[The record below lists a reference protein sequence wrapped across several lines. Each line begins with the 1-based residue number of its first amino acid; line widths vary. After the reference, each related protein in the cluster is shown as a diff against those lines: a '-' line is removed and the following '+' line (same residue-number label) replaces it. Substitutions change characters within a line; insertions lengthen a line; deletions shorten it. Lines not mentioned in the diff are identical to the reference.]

1 MSAAD
6 GAALEL
12 VGVSKRFGAAPALR
26 AIDLTFRAGET
37 TALLGAS
44 GSGKSTLLRI
54 ALGLLTPDAGHVR
67 VGGELLDA
75 HSAPLLRRRMGYV
88 IQDGGLFPHLDARD
102 NVTLMARHL
111 GWDPARVAARLRE
124 LAELA
129 RFREELLERHP
140 VQLSGGERQ
149 RVALMRALALDPEVL
164 LLDEPLGALDPLVRA
179 ELQTDLRDAF
189 RRLGKTVLLVTH
201 DLAEAGFF
209 AHRIVLLQEGAVLQ
223 QGSIQDLLE
232 RPADPYV
239 VRFVRAQRAAFGE
252 AGA

>member
-67 VGGELLDA
+67 VGGERLDA

-88 IQDGGLFPHLDARD
+88 IQDGGLFPHLDARA

-111 GWDPARVAARLRE
+111 GWDPARVSARVRE

-129 RFREELLERHP
+129 RFREELLARYP

-189 RRLGKTVLLVTH
+189 RRLGKTVVLVTH

-209 AHRIVLLQEGAVLQ
+209 AHRIVLLYEGAVLQ

-232 RPADPYV
+232 RPAGLYV
-239 VRFVRAQRAAFGE
+239 ERFVHAQRASFGA